1 MVSRQGD
8 RIGLPSLCLRGPFEA
23 NKKADPGS
31 NFPHKNQSRK
41 KALLKSLKFLKVVR
55 KVVYEKW

>member
-1 MVSRQGD
+1 MVSRQGE
-8 RIGLPSLCLRGPFEA
+8 RIVQPSLRGPFEA

-31 NFPHKNQSRK
+31 NFPLKSQSRK

-55 KVVYEKW
+55 KVVNEKW